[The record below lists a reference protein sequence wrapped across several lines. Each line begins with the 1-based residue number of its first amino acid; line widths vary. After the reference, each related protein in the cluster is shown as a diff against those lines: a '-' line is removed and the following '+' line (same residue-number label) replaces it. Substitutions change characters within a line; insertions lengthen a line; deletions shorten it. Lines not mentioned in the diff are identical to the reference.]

1 MSRNYYNRNN
11 PGYML
16 IDTIEKLLIIYN
28 NYENIIEKKNEEIKQ
43 LMENMNPVN
52 NVQGFINN
60 VIEFKVDSTIN
71 NAYLQYII
79 KYGPPSDGIFLESL
93 LDEFR

>member
-16 IDTIEKLLIIYN
+16 IDTIEKLFIIYN
-28 NYENIIEKKNEEIKQ
+28 NYENVIENKNAEIKQ
-43 LMENMNPVN
+43 LMDNMNTSN
-52 NVQGFINN
+52 NVQGFIDN

-71 NAYLQYII
+71 TAYIQYII
-79 KYGPPSDGIFLESL
+79 KYGPPSDGIFIESL